1 MKTHI
6 IIDGVVANTI
16 MATVAEAQAAYPAA
30 TCIDGDVGGI
40 GWTWDGETLSPPHVD
55 VDINA
60 LAAEKLARIND
71 GKNTALDGGFVH
83 DGTLYDS
90 DAKARLAYLELSL
103 KLGQDPTYSTP
114 WKASAGQW
122 VMMTAALF
130 AALQPAYEAHIA
142 GCFAWQRFREAAVA
156 AAVAAGDA
164 EALAEVAERM

>member
-1 MKTHI
+1 MKCAI
-6 IIDGVVANTI
+6 IENGIVANI
-16 MATVAEAQAAYPAA
+16 AVANEQLAANWVNGAGAQ
-30 TCIDGDVGGI
+30 I
-40 GWTWDGETLSPPHVD
+40 GWTWDGTSFSAPP
-55 VDINA
+55 VDIAA
-60 LAAEKLARIND
+60 LASEKLTAIND
-71 GKNTALDGGFVH
+71 GKNVALDGGFVY
-83 DGTLYDS
+83 DGVFYDS

-156 AAVAAGDA
+156 AAVAAGDT